1 MTAYLGVDG
10 GGTKTAFRLI
20 NERGETLAASTQPTS
35 YYFGGGIGIL
45 ERVLRD
51 GVAEVTLEAG
61 IRPEDIAHTFFGVP
75 GYGEASADVPLVQG
89 IAQSVLGHGRFTCGN
104 DMLGGWAG
112 SLGGGDGINVIAGTG
127 SMSYG
132 ERGGVSHRVG
142 GWSEIFGDEGSGYW
156 VGIRGLTLFSR
167 MADGRSPRTLLYDA
181 MRARLGISEDL
192 DAVGTVVGEWGG
204 QRTAIAD
211 LSKAVVGAADAGDL
225 AARAVLEQGADA
237 LVELVSA
244 ARTALSYPDDEDV
257 LVSYSGGMFSAPSYR
272 SLFTH
277 ALHRAGAYTLIAPRY
292 SPDLG
297 SALYAM
303 RCAGA
308 VIPDALPAGEGSAGA

>member
-20 NERGETLAASTQPTS
+20 DEHGATLATSTQPTS
-35 YYFGGGIGIL
+35 YYFGGGIGVL

-51 GVAEVTLEAG
+51 GIADVTADAG
-61 IRPEDIAHTFFGVP
+61 IRTDDIAHTFFGVP
-75 GYGEASADVPLVQG
+75 GYGEASADVPRVQD
-89 IAQSVLGHGRFTCGN
+89 IARRVLGHERYTCGN

-112 SLGGGDGINVIAGTG
+112 SLGGRDGINVIAGTG

-132 ERGGVSHRVG
+132 ERGGVGHRVG

-167 MADGRSPRTLLYDA
+167 MADGRSPRTQLYDA
-181 MRARLGISEDL
+181 MRTRLGVTEDL
-192 DAVGTVVGEWGG
+192 DAIGTVMGEWGA

-211 LSKAVVGAADAGDL
+211 LSKTVVDAAEAGDP
-225 AARAVLEQGADA
+225 AARAVLVGGADA
-237 LVELVSA
+237 LVELVTA
-244 ARTALSYPDDEDV
+244 ARTALEYAEDDEV
-257 LVSYSGGMFSAPSYR
+257 VVSYSGGMFSAPLYR
-272 SLFTH
+272 DLFVE
-277 ALHRAGAYTLIAPRY
+277 ALTRAGAYTVVAPRY

-303 RCAGA
+303 RCAG
-308 VIPDALPAGEGSAGA
+308 VVVPDVLPAGTPQP